1 MAKIFKKISIRLM
14 PSNSDCL
21 LNLVVALFASLFVV
35 GLAIPLLH
43 FGFVDEDSTCQLG
56 TRAGLTLSQW
66 VKVTGWELIALTLF
80 VFVALA
86 LRMKSVV
93 AACVIVADIVFSLA
107 WAIVGIVILAT
118 NENNE
123 CVKQGKGMAVAAIV
137 AIPCFA
143 VRALYLVAFWGQDE

>member
-1 MAKIFKKISIRLM
+1 M
-14 PSNSDCL
+14 PSNSNCL
-21 LNLVVALFASLFVV
+21 LNLAVALFASLFVV
-35 GLAIPLLH
+35 GVAIPLLH
-43 FGFVDEDSTCQLG
+43 FGYIDEHSTCQLG

-66 VKVTGWELIALTLF
+66 VKVTGWELISLTLF

-86 LRMKSVV
+86 LRLRSVIV
-93 AACVIVADIVFSLA
+93 ACVIVADIVFSFA

-137 AIPCFA
+137 AICCTA
-143 VRALYLVAFWGQDE
+143 VRALYLAAFWGQDE